1 MERARLSG
9 HRLGSLREEN
19 MKRLV
24 LMIVLSLAAGGACA
38 RHKPKV
44 DQVRP
49 YAAQQDA
56 ARERVEAKGRYD
68 VDHNPND
75 TMSINSMGSD

>member
-1 MERARLSG
+1 
-9 HRLGSLREEN
+9 
-19 MKRLV
+19 MKRL
-24 LMIVLSLAAGGACA
+24 LTALLLTLAASGACV

-49 YAAQQDA
+49 YAQEQTA
-56 ARERVEAKGRYD
+56 ARDRVEARGRYD
-68 VDHNPND
+68 VNHNPND